1 MRLVL
6 SIVAH
11 RHSSPTMI
19 RLRPGVI
26 VAMLSLCGGG
36 PIEPASFAVGPDPAR
51 ADGAATLNAE
61 EQLFFEKQVRPLLI
75 KHCYPCHSS
84 EAKVLKGGLRLD
96 SRDGWM
102 KGGGS
107 GPAAVPGEPDQSL
120 LIEAVRYE
128 SLEMPP
134 RGKLPQ
140 AEIAVLERWIRM
152 GAPDPRAGPA
162 PARPSRVNLDAG
174 RSHWAFRPI
183 ADPPVPRVR
192 DEAWPR
198 SAVDRFIL
206 AKLESEGL
214 APVADADRPTLLRR
228 VFFDLVGLPPTP
240 AEIESFLADDAPDAF
255 EKVVDAL
262 LGRPGFGQRWGRH
275 WLDVARYADSNG
287 SDENF
292 TFYDAWRY
300 RDYVIGAFNA
310 DKPFD
315 RFLTEQLAGDL
326 LPFRTQQERDEN
338 IVATGF
344 LVVGPKVIGATD
356 KEQLLVDVIDEQ
368 LDTIGKA
375 VLGLTLGCARC
386 HDHKFDPI
394 SARDYYALAG
404 ILASTETIHGNLL
417 NRRDLTG
424 WNLHPL
430 GSGGRAAYEAL
441 LGHEKSLDD
450 RVREQKDLQSKRDSL
465 KKGEQPSNGEKD
477 GGAKPGANV
486 DPEADLRRI
495 EGRLAVLKREISGLK
510 ENPPPRPPLAM
521 SVNEREHPG
530 PMAICIRGDAHNRGE
545 TVPRGFITIVGPE
558 APEIGSDASGRA
570 ELVEWLTG
578 ARNPLTSRVAV
589 NRVWQHLFGRGLVG
603 TPDDFGTR
611 GERPSHPELLD
622 HLARLFMR
630 QGWYVKRLIRDLV
643 LSRTYRLSS
652 DLDRAAAARDP
663 ENRWLWRMSRRRLQ
677 AEALRDGL
685 LAVSGQLDRS
695 PVGSVVAHLN
705 VQATGVGVKP
715 NPPVRS
721 VRRTIYLP
729 VIRNDLP
736 ALFQLFDFGDALSA
750 NGRRS
755 ATNVAPQALFMMN
768 SPLVLEAARGTAA
781 RALAGRDVLD
791 ERLVLERLYLCILG
805 RPPRRDEIDPSLAL
819 VHGAVTRSVSPAPG
833 AWDEAPARVRAWA
846 ILAQALFCSSSFLY
860 LD

>member
-1 MRLVL
+1 M
-6 SIVAH
+6 
-11 RHSSPTMI
+11 
-19 RLRPGVI
+19 RLRPGI
-26 VAMLSLCGGG
+26 MAAILSLWNSGAIG
-36 PIEPASFAVGPDPAR
+36 PSPMALGADPAR
-51 ADGAATLNAE
+51 ANDAAPLGAA
-61 EQLFFEKQVRPLLI
+61 EQQFFEKQVRPLLI
-75 KHCYPCHSS
+75 KHCYQCHSS
-84 EAKVLKGGLRLD
+84 EAKVLKGGLHLD
-96 SRDGWM
+96 SRAGWM
-102 KGGGS
+102 KGGDS
-107 GPAAVPGEPDQSL
+107 GPAIVPGAPDKSL
-120 LIEAVRYE
+120 LIEAIRYE

-134 RGKLPQ
+134 RGKLPE
-140 AEIAVLERWIRM
+140 AEIAVLERWVRM
-152 GAPDPRAGPA
+152 GAPDPRADPA
-162 PARPSRVNLDAG
+162 PASPSRAVFDAR

-183 ADPPVPRVR
+183 GEPSVPRVR
-192 DEAWPR
+192 HETWPR
-198 SAVDRFIL
+198 SDVDRFIL
-206 AKLESEGL
+206 ARLESEGL
-214 APVADADRPTLLRR
+214 TPVADADRPTLLRR

-240 AEIESFLADDAPDAF
+240 ADIASFLADETPDAF
-255 EKVVDAL
+255 EKIVDSL
-262 LGRPGFGQRWGRH
+262 LGRPEFGQCWGRH
-275 WLDVARYADSNG
+275 WLDIARYADSNG

-300 RDYVIGAFNA
+300 RNYVIDAFGA

-326 LPFRTQQERDEN
+326 LPFRAQQERDEN

-375 VLGLTLGCARC
+375 FLGLTIGCARC

-430 GSGGRAAYEAL
+430 GSGGQAAYEAFL
-441 LGHEKSLDD
+441 AHEKSLDG
-450 RVREQKDLQSKRDSL
+450 RMKEQKELQSKRQ
-465 KKGEQPSNGEKD
+465 G
-477 GGAKPGANV
+477 NV
-486 DPEADLRRI
+486 NQAELRRI
-495 EGRLAVLKREISGLK
+495 EERLAVLKREIAKLK
-510 ENPPPRPPLAM
+510 DNPASRPPLAM
-521 SVNEREHPG
+521 SVNDHEHPG
-530 PMAICIRGDAHNRGE
+530 PMAVCIRGDAHNRGE
-545 TVPRGFITIVGPE
+545 TVPRGFVAIVEPR
-558 APEIGSDASGRA
+558 APEIGPDVSGRA
-570 ELVEWLTG
+570 QLAVWLTS

-589 NRVWQHLFGRGLVG
+589 NRVWQHLFGRGLVV

-622 HLARLFMR
+622 HLARRFMR
-630 QGWYVKRLIRDLV
+630 QGWSVKRLIRDLV

-652 DLDRAAAARDP
+652 DFDRAAAAQDP
-663 ENRWLWRMSRRRLQ
+663 ENRWLWRMNRRRLQ

-695 PVGSVVAHLN
+695 PAGSVVAELN
-705 VQATGVGVKP
+705 VQATGVGVRP
-715 NPPVRS
+715 NKPVRS

-736 ALFQLFDFGDALSA
+736 ALFQLFDFGDSLSV

-755 ATNVAPQALFMMN
+755 TTNVAPQALFMMN
-768 SPLVLEAARGTAA
+768 SPLVLEAANATAA
-781 RALAGRDVLD
+781 GVLAGRDVPD
-791 ERLVLERLYLCILG
+791 ERRVLERLYLRILG
-805 RPPRRDEIDPSLAL
+805 RPPRPDEIEPSLAL
-819 VHGAVTRSVSPAPG
+819 VHAALSESAGSGVPESGSSV
-833 AWDEAPARVRAWA
+833 EASARVRAWA
-846 ILAQALFCSSSFLY
+846 VFGHALFCSTSYQY